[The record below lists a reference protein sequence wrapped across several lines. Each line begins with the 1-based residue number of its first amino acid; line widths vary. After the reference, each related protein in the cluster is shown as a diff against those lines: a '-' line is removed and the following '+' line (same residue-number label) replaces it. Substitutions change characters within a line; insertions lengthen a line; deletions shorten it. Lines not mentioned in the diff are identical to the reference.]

1 MEEWWQHHFSLIALE
16 NKSNFQGCKTNWPPE
31 TQSTYALVYV
41 ISSCGGWL
49 SDTDCSLC
57 WLLVNE
63 LVVSVPTDTLL
74 IRVRE
79 KLFFFNRPLIRCGWV
94 RRVWVTTQMTRVN
107 LVPRGREAALKS
119 KHITWNWG
127 NWSQVS
133 TTNFFSVPVFS
144 RGAITHRVDT
154 ALLAKPVVQTG
165 KLQEE
170 CLSWSCCYRERNQA
184 DKKWLQVRFHQCM
197 LGVLLPQLG
206 LSERGNP

>member
-1 MEEWWQHHFSLIALE
+1 MEEWWQHRFSLIALE

-74 IRVRE
+74 IKVRE

-127 NWSQVS
+127 NRSQVS

-144 RGAITHRVDT
+144 PTELILLYWQNLWCRQGSFKKSVCHEAVAIENVT
-154 ALLAKPVVQTG
+154 
-165 KLQEE
+165 KLTKNDF
-170 CLSWSCCYRERNQA
+170 R
-184 DKKWLQVRFHQCM
+184 
-197 LGVLLPQLG
+197 
-206 LSERGNP
+206 